1 MTSPFP
7 IAGVSHTIWF
17 LNGWSYWGELTQLY
31 AVDLAFRRRRDGWRP
46 HHTTKIGRLPFT
58 IFHVQLKACPLLRCD
73 RQEGRGLE
81 VKRKMNRVVML
92 MICQTQGFW
101 DRVSNQGIPRGSHY
115 MPGCQYKKTLK
126 FPMPAWQI
134 CFSYS
139 LSLYENW
146 FLHARNPQEWHRI
159 HYISRQDVF
168 VKQLACS
175 SWSLG
180 WFSSRPRG
188 PRSPR
193 SPRNPPSD
201 HIRPYEFCFSEF
213 SVQKSW
219 LFVPFASL
227 FFPQD
232 ATYLV
237 VISGLGLSEISDY
250 GHYCLL
256 ILSFNMCQ
264 TPCWRCFL

>member
-1 MTSPFP
+1 MLHPNCGNMTSPFP

-17 LNGWSYWGELTQLY
+17 LIGWSYWGELTQLY

-92 MICQTQGFW
+92 MICQTQGFLSYGTEW
-101 DRVSNQGIPRGSHY
+101 ATKGYQGEVIICLAVNTRE
-115 MPGCQYKKTLK
+115 TLK
-126 FPMPAWQI
+126 FPMPSWRI

-146 FLHARNPQEWHRI
+146 FHARNPQDWHQI

-175 SWSLG
+175 S
-180 WFSSRPRG
+180 
-188 PRSPR
+188 
-193 SPRNPPSD
+193 
-201 HIRPYEFCFSEF
+201 
-213 SVQKSW
+213 
-219 LFVPFASL
+219 
-227 FFPQD
+227 
-232 ATYLV
+232 
-237 VISGLGLSEISDY
+237 
-250 GHYCLL
+250 
-256 ILSFNMCQ
+256 
-264 TPCWRCFL
+264 